1 MSVAVVVAAV
11 ARRIGRARTP
21 ACAADAGGMPPSP
34 PFGGRPASSAAMAI
48 VSV

>member
-1 MSVAVVVAAV
+1 MTVAVVVVAA
-11 ARRIGRARTP
+11 ACRIGRARKP
-21 ACAADAGGMPPSP
+21 MCAADAGGMPPSP